1 MDGYGNLWRCGY
13 VWLAIAAVHNSF
25 CHSQL
30 TSCVPYRRRSPICTL
45 DSINWLRSRDLYGWA
60 WTAEFCWDGVATTSR
75 TNTFCIRVLSVCSYA
90 LTLSSRL
97 CRSFPTKNTLTI
109 VLGVIWVQVFFANFE
124 FMKPL
129 NAHFVESLNVY
140 PAPLNKDAS
149 TGKLLRTAIVKS
161 TLAVHTVIAAS
172 YSPDTGM
179 ISRDMRADWGC
190 TTVHLRLP
198 WHIHPRPE
206 LPVAL
211 RELSRLELSAAA
223 TRLGGALARAQQSPV
238 RAPVDAMQQWVPWRL
253 RGPSGHAAA
262 LSAHPI
268 LARLPWNLRLHGGMR
283 SMVFPCVGRWE
294 LRADAPQRALEGP
307 KRGPSVRNLA
317 NHSFHQCDA
326 LLSTFTSSVSERGPL
341 FQSVVAFGGP
351 QRALPAF
358 SRCLFVEA
366 NEGNSRAFSHETKQQ
381 HQSSGGGLS
390 SDRRPLH
397 PPSNSSSGASSGA
410 TEGSSSTV
418 EGLQTGTSGPQEGP
432 RVTLW
437 DLLTFIKGEKFRIGG
452 IICALLLSSGAQL
465 LLPLAVGQLVD
476 AVTQAPPVQLQEDQ
490 QHQEAQKRDSVDPH
504 VLPCTDDEVSRPR
517 TEGSSTATV
526 DGTSATMA
534 AARELES
541 GVNACLET
549 TDTAAS
555 ESRWVALRKGLQE
568 GFKTPWARLGF
579 CLSLGA
585 IGAATSFMRLYL
597 LESTIERLACPLRS
611 GLFRRLLQHPTEN
624 FQQQPLGALAKY
636 MSQDV
641 VTASRVLVDV
651 SFGLRC
657 ALTSVIGIGLC
668 WMSAPFTF
676 LMSLLLPIAAAA
688 ALLRLSARRVAA
700 LQQQHSRAL
709 QVALQRATGALSSRK
724 QLRSLNGEAL
734 EIKAFDAA
742 LRDVF
747 AAAQKSAV
755 AVAWRYAFVFAAGSG
770 LLVHLVYAASSLVA
784 QGVLTGGQ
792 VMSLA
797 LYSAI
802 VGSSLQGCAT
812 AWSDTSRAVAA
823 TNEMLELLLRGKPS
837 PLGSSLNYQKELDRF
852 QKALQQQ
859 HHSTSAEAA
868 AKHSGFSLKFKD
880 VWLSYPGRNGQW
892 ALKGLSFCIPPGAA
906 VAIVGPSGS
915 GKSSVGALL
924 LRLYEPQKGS
934 ILLGNVPINAFD
946 ERFIRSLVIPVVQDS
961 LLVSGGLLESHIRYG
976 QLAHQEICGAA
987 SPLLPLTLAC
997 DAACVSPFAATLP
1010 MGLKTPLDERG
1021 TVLSGGQRQRV
1032 CLAMALYRLQH
1043 AQQAPTES
1051 PVTGCDTESGGYKV
1065 PRVVLLDEATSSL
1078 DSDTERQNLRG
1089 ETCLFVS
1096 HRPGTL
1102 EVADHIMVLDAGRI
1116 IQFGAKEDVLK
1127 RPCAPL
1133 QWLVS
1138 GATPSGRGLRP

>member
-1 MDGYGNLWRCGY
+1 MCLE
-13 VWLAIAAVHNSF
+13 VAAHRNKSEQVGANGPESTRGERARTWGPTFSRRFSFSTRNSA
-25 CHSQL
+25 HL
-30 TSCVPYRRRSPICTL
+30 
-45 DSINWLRSRDLYGWA
+45 
-60 WTAEFCWDGVATTSR
+60 
-75 TNTFCIRVLSVCSYA
+75 
-90 LTLSSRL
+90 
-97 CRSFPTKNTLTI
+97 
-109 VLGVIWVQVFFANFE
+109 NF
-124 FMKPL
+124 
-129 NAHFVESLNVY
+129 
-140 PAPLNKDAS
+140 
-149 TGKLLRTAIVKS
+149 
-161 TLAVHTVIAAS
+161 
-172 YSPDTGM
+172 
-179 ISRDMRADWGC
+179 
-190 TTVHLRLP
+190 
-198 WHIHPRPE
+198 HP
-206 LPVAL
+206 
-211 RELSRLELSAAA
+211 
-223 TRLGGALARAQQSPV
+223 
-238 RAPVDAMQQWVPWRL
+238 
-253 RGPSGHAAA
+253 GHAAA

-657 ALTSVIGIGLC
+657 ALTSVIVFDVTL
-668 WMSAPFTF
+668 
-676 LMSLLLPIAAAA
+676 AA
-688 ALLRLSARRVAA
+688 SRRVAA

-976 QLAHQEICGAA
+976 QLAHQEISA

-1078 DSDTERQNLRG
+1078 DSDTERQVLHNIKENLRG

-1102 EVADHIMVLDAGRI
+1102 EVADHIMVSVLSAADYWCCPLLPAGRDLEQALGTPRGSGERASGRHGQGCMQRNEGVNADKDRSGRQAEMEVLDAGRI